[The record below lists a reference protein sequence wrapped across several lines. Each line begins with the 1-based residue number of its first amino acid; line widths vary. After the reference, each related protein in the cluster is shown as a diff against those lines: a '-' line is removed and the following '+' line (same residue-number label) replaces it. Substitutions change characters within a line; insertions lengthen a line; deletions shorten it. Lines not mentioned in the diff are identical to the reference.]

1 MISKY
6 LSFITSILFI
16 TTIASTPIANLQ
28 SVERN
33 FPKAIL
39 KAISYVNKTTD
50 DGWEECDAICQFQKK
65 LRQVLLENFKKE
77 DGTFTERKSYF

>member
-6 LSFITSILFI
+6 LSFIAFILFI

-33 FPKAIL
+33 FPKAIP